1 MLDKNKDMKKLLNKI
16 CNSIRNKIIGFGL
29 KFHEF
34 LKSGGW
40 VEIIAVGA
48 FGILCASAGM
58 IRILIDSYNESG
70 ADPVFW
76 FMVVVGAIVWGTLAF
91 AVWAIA
97 RLIRRHRDIFKV

>member
-1 MLDKNKDMKKLLNKI
+1 MKKILNKI
-16 CNSIRNKIIGFGL
+16 GNSNNNITMGFGL

-40 VEIIAVGA
+40 IEIFAVGA
-48 FGILCASAGM
+48 FGIICASAGM

-70 ADPVFW
+70 ADPAFC
-76 FMVVVGAIVWGTLAF
+76 FMVVIGAIVWGTLAF

>member
-1 MLDKNKDMKKLLNKI
+1 MKRILNKI
-16 CNSIRNKIIGFGL
+16 GNSIHNITMGFGL

-40 VEIIAVGA
+40 IEIIALGI
-48 FGILCASAGM
+48 FGVLTTSGGM

-70 ADPVFW
+70 ADPAFWAMVFI
-76 FMVVVGAIVWGTLAF
+76 GAIVWGTLAF

-97 RLIRRHRDIFKV
+97 RLIRQHRDIFKV

>member
-1 MLDKNKDMKKLLNKI
+1 MKDILNKI
-16 CNSIRNKIIGFGL
+16 GNSIHKKLMGFGL

-40 VEIIAVGA
+40 IEIIALGI
-48 FGILCASAGM
+48 FGILCASGGM

-70 ADPVFW
+70 ADPAFW

-97 RLIRRHRDIFKV
+97 RLIIRHRDIFKV

>member
-1 MLDKNKDMKKLLNKI
+1 MKKILNKI
-16 CNSIRNKIIGFGL
+16 GNSINNKLMGFGL

-40 VEIIAVGA
+40 IEIIAVGI
-48 FGILCASAGM
+48 FGVLTTSAGM

-70 ADPVFW
+70 ADPAFW
-76 FMVVVGAIVWGTLAF
+76 FITVIGAIVWGTLAF

-97 RLIRRHRDIFKV
+97 RLIRQHRDIFKV

>member
-1 MLDKNKDMKKLLNKI
+1 MKKILNKI
-16 CNSIRNKIIGFGL
+16 GNSIHNKLMGFGL

-40 VEIIAVGA
+40 IEIIAVGI

-70 ADPVFW
+70 ADLAFW
-76 FMVVVGAIVWGTLAF
+76 FMVVIGAIVWAHWLF
-91 AVWAIA
+91 AVWVIA
-97 RLIRRHRDIFKV
+97 RLIRQHRDIFKI

>member
-1 MLDKNKDMKKLLNKI
+1 MKKTLNKI
-16 CNSIRNKIIGFGL
+16 GNFIHTKTMGFGL

-40 VEIIAVGA
+40 IEILAVGA
-48 FGILCASAGM
+48 FGIICASVGM

-70 ADPVFW
+70 ADAAFW
-76 FMVVVGAIVWGTLAF
+76 FMVVIGVIVWGTLAF

>member
-1 MLDKNKDMKKLLNKI
+1 MKNNLNKI
-16 CNSIRNKIIGFGL
+16 RNSIHNKIMGFGL

-48 FGILCASAGM
+48 FGVLCASGGM

-70 ADPVFW
+70 ADAAFW
-76 FMVVVGAIVWGTLAF
+76 FMTIIGAIVWGTLAF
-91 AVWAIA
+91 AIWAIV
-97 RLIRRHRDIFKV
+97 RLIRRHKDIFKI

>member
-1 MLDKNKDMKKLLNKI
+1 MKKILNKI
-16 CNSIRNKIIGFGL
+16 GNSINNITMGFGL

-40 VEIIAVGA
+40 IEIIALGI
-48 FGILCASAGM
+48 FGVLTASGGM

-70 ADPVFW
+70 ADAAFW
-76 FMVVVGAIVWGTLAF
+76 FMTVIGAIVWGTLAF

-97 RLIRRHRDIFKV
+97 RLIRQHRDIFKV

>member
-1 MLDKNKDMKKLLNKI
+1 MKKILNKI
-16 CNSIRNKIIGFGL
+16 GNSINNITMGFGL

-40 VEIIAVGA
+40 IEILALGI
-48 FGILCASAGM
+48 FGVLTASGGM

-70 ADPVFW
+70 ADPAFW
-76 FMVVVGAIVWGTLAF
+76 FMVVIGAIVWGTLAF

-97 RLIRRHRDIFKV
+97 RLIRQHKDIFKI

>member
-1 MLDKNKDMKKLLNKI
+1 MKKILNKI
-16 CNSIRNKIIGFGL
+16 GNFIHNKTMGFGL

-40 VEIIAVGA
+40 IEIIAVGV

-58 IRILIDSYNESG
+58 IRILVDSYNESG
-70 ADPVFW
+70 ADSAFW
-76 FMVVVGAIVWGTLAF
+76 VMVVVGAIVWGTLAF

-97 RLIRRHRDIFKV
+97 RLIRQHKDIFKF

>member
-1 MLDKNKDMKKLLNKI
+1 MNMMKIKNIISKIGNSTHNKI
-16 CNSIRNKIIGFGL
+16 MGFGL

-40 VEIIAVGA
+40 IEIIAVGI
-48 FGILCASAGM
+48 FGVLTASAGM

-70 ADPVFW
+70 ADPAFW
-76 FMVVVGAIVWGTLAF
+76 FMATIGAIVWGTLAF

-97 RLIRRHRDIFKV
+97 RLIRQHKDIFKI

>member
-1 MLDKNKDMKKLLNKI
+1 MKETLNKI
-16 CNSIRNKIIGFGL
+16 GKSVHDTIMGFGL

-40 VEIIAVGA
+40 IEILAIGV
-48 FGILCASAGM
+48 FGVITASGGM

-70 ADPVFW
+70 ADPAFW
-76 FMVVVGAIVWGTLAF
+76 FMVIVGAIVWGTLAF
-91 AVWAIA
+91 AVWSIA

>member
-1 MLDKNKDMKKLLNKI
+1 MKKTLNKI
-16 CNSIRNKIIGFGL
+16 GNFIHTKTMRFGL

-40 VEIIAVGA
+40 IEILAVGA
-48 FGILCASAGM
+48 FGIICASAGM

-70 ADPVFW
+70 ADAAFW
-76 FMVVVGAIVWGTLAF
+76 VMVAIGAIVWGTLAF